1 MAIHHGPDL
10 DSQNGAVN
18 PPPYLPSDVEAW
30 TAEAARSLATLS
42 LSLPGSVRRTTE
54 PLLIPL
60 EEGLNSRRN
69 VEAPHHEDSSSS
81 DRPRREPLRRDS
93 LKRREA
99 LLKGKE
105 GSRRRQ
111 RWENDRLL
119 NNPWAQPPLPS
130 DWEVHPTYPKHAVP
144 YYLAPLWDA
153 NLAARQTTEKRREA
167 AKQDAGAND
176 EGRGKVPKELR
187 EKLKK
192 AKGAKGLLQALEEQV
207 RKFVKDW
214 DERATVA
221 ETELLPEVD
230 SEDEEIVFVGRNGQM
245 LDMPPSPKLSKYPD
259 ENDIKSDRLV
269 FDSLADDRGA
279 NFGYFAPFNIPDIST
294 DFGLGAGWFT
304 RLGPI
309 MDFAPGQSPSA
320 TRRDERPTSGSS
332 KWRQAE
338 SLCLPLVAFLARYGE
353 WSEAP

>member
-1 MAIHHGPDL
+1 MAIFPRPDL
-10 DSQNGAVN
+10 HSHNGASN
-18 PPPYLPSDVEAW
+18 PAPYQPGDIETW
-30 TAEAARSLATLS
+30 TGEAAQSLAALS
-42 LSLPGSVRRTTE
+42 LSSPGSVQRTAE
-54 PLLIPL
+54 PLVIPL
-60 EEGLNSRRN
+60 EEGFNTRRADQT
-69 VEAPHHEDSSSS
+69 EALHLEDSSSAY
-81 DRPRREPLRRDS
+81 RPRREPLRRDS

-130 DWEVHPTYPKHAVP
+130 DWEVHPTYPKHTVP

-153 NLAARQTTEKRREA
+153 NLAARQMAEKRREA
-167 AKQDAGAND
+167 TKQHMGAKD

-192 AKGAKGLLQALEEQV
+192 AKAAKGLLQALEEQV

-214 DERATVA
+214 EEKALAA
-221 ETELLPEVD
+221 EKEFPPEVD

-245 LDMPPSPKLSKYPD
+245 HDMPPSPKLSKHRD
-259 ENDIKSDRLV
+259 GNEIKSDQLV

-279 NFGYFAPFNIPDIST
+279 NFGRWLVHSLGSYYGLRSWSVTVGDPARREAYVGIKQMEASGRPISPIG
-294 DFGLGAGWFT
+294 GL
-304 RLGPI
+304 P
-309 MDFAPGQSPSA
+309 
-320 TRRDERPTSGSS
+320 RPLWGM
-332 KWRQAE
+332 
-338 SLCLPLVAFLARYGE
+338 V
-353 WSEAP
+353 